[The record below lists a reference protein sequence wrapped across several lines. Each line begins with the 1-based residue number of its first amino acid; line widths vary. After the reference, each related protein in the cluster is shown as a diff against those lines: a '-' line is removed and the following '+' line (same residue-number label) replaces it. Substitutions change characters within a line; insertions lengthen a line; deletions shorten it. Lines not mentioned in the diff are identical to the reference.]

1 MIQTLLLPG
10 IQCKLT
16 LFDLYQDPELIDEAK
31 KEFDEETEGKDY
43 ETPLPENT
51 EPPFDQF
58 DK

>member
-1 MIQTLLLPG
+1 
-10 IQCKLT
+10 